1 MNDKHPIKKWQ
12 VFFACSLISIS
23 LASVFML
30 QPILRLLSIDFGIEQ
45 NSADSAFV
53 SVSLAYA
60 IAFLMLGPLADQF
73 NRLHL
78 SLVSTLLLAI
88 AIFIATFSHTIT
100 QLSFMMVLVGI
111 FSAITVSAMF
121 PLVGQLADKQD
132 LGKYMGY
139 CLSATILGILVGR
152 FLLGIIG
159 EHYGWRTGFNCIAVL
174 VLLLS
179 GTLQVLFRLAPN
191 TRQTITPT
199 KNNLLQAYRNIGVIL
214 RQPDVFTMM
223 QSGILLF
230 IAYIGVLTFQTHYLS
245 GSSFQYSADLIGMM
259 SLSGLLAVFMSPV
272 AGALANRWGAKRV
285 SACGLLIVAAAI
297 LLFYLA
303 NTILLFSIANALL
316 YLGVYISQPA
326 IFYRISRAVDAST
339 QGTASA
345 LYLFCCLGA
354 GSLSVYALR
363 FVWANFQWSGVIAI
377 ALICTLFALIIS
389 INGVSNLIGYFKHKP
404 GATS

>member
-1 MNDKHPIKKWQ
+1 MTDKQSIKKWQ

-30 QPILRLLSIDFGIEQ
+30 QPILHLLAIDFSIKQ
-45 NSADSAFV
+45 NSADNAFV
-53 SVSLAYA
+53 SVTLAYA

-78 SLVSTLLLAI
+78 SLVSTSSLAI

-100 QLSFMMVLVGI
+100 QLSFMMIFVGI
-111 FSAITVSAMF
+111 FSAITVSVMF
-121 PLVGQLADKQD
+121 PLVGQLAQKQD

-159 EHYGWRTGFNCIAVL
+159 EHYGWRTGFNCIVLL
-174 VLLLS
+174 VLLFS
-179 GTLQVLFRLAPN
+179 GILQTLFRIASNTKRTAPVV
-191 TRQTITPT
+191 
-199 KNNLLQAYRNIGVIL
+199 KNNLLHAYKNIGIIL
-214 RQPDVFTMM
+214 RKPDVFKMM
-223 QSGILLF
+223 QSGIFLF

-245 GSSFQYSADLIGMM
+245 GPSFQYSADLIGLM

-272 AGALANRWGAKRV
+272 AGALANSWGAKQV
-285 SACGLLIVAAAI
+285 SACGLLIVTASI
-297 LLFYLA
+297 ILFYLA
-303 NTILLFSIANALL
+303 NTVLLFTLANALL

-326 IFYRISRAVDAST
+326 IFYRISRSVDAST

-345 LYLFCCLGA
+345 LYLFCCVGA
-354 GSLSVYALR
+354 SSLSVYVLR
-363 FVWANFQWSGVIAI
+363 FVWANFQWSGVIAT

-389 INGVSNLIGYFKHKP
+389 INGVSNLIGYFKHKS